1 MKWDLNADKTESYIR
16 LSKKENWELNKL
28 SARRCFH
35 PRFESGGRKKINRS
49 TYAKR
54 SCKKPRLLYDRR
66 SYVLSKLTRFPGGS
80 TIVPIG
86 LKRARDWVIYQP
98 ANLNNVD
105 TAAWRPNAT
114 HLVTVHVNDPLA
126 IVWHD
131 ILRDPENGNY
141 RARERERREQRRGRR
156 RGAKSW
162 ASC

>member
-35 PRFESGGRKKINRS
+35 PRLRVRRQKEDKSINLCKTKLQETAVTIWS
-49 TYAKR
+49 TF
-54 SCKKPRLLYDRR
+54 
-66 SYVLSKLTRFPGGS
+66 YVLSKLTRFPGGS